1 MIGEGSI
8 AEDLSQNRKPDTYY
22 IFMSIL
28 FHEREREREREDSR
42 IRYII
47 DTQPIIKW

>member
-8 AEDLSQNRKPDTYY
+8 AEDLSQNRKPDTYH

-28 FHEREREREREDSR
+28 FHERERERERGFKNTIYNWHS
-42 IRYII
+42 
-47 DTQPIIKW
+47 TNN

>member
-1 MIGEGSI
+1 MIREGSI
-8 AEDLSQNRKPDTYY
+8 AEDLSQNRKPDTYH

-28 FHEREREREREDSR
+28 FHEREREREDSR

>member
-28 FHEREREREREDSR
+28 FHERERERERER
-42 IRYII
+42 GFKNTIYN
-47 DTQPIIKW
+47 